1 MLGQK
6 NAAATIGVKDF
17 AVARKFYTDTLGL
30 KEGSM
35 QGEEAITYKSGDSS
49 VFVYKSNYAGTN
61 EATAVTFETGD
72 EIDHIVK
79 TLKAKGVKFEHY
91 KDMPG
96 TTLKGDVHIAG
107 DFKLAWLKDPDG
119 NIIALAGN

>member
-1 MLGQK
+1 MLGQR

-30 KEGSM
+30 KEGEM
-35 QGEEAITYKSGDSS
+35 QGDDAITYKSGDSS
-49 VFVYKSNYAGTN
+49 VFVYKSDYAGTN

-72 EIDHIVK
+72 EMDEIVK
-79 TLKAKGVKFEHY
+79 TLKTKGVKFEHY